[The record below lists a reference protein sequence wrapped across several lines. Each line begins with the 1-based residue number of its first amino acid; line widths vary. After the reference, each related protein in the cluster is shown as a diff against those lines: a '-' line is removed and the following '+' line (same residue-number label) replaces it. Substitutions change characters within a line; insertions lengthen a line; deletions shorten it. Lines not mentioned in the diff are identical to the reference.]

1 MTEKPG
7 ATAVVDELAK
17 LIDTQRRLAETARQ
31 LAVTRDRDVDLATT
45 PKTEV
50 LRIGDKVLYH
60 CSRPDGS
67 AAPGPAV
74 LVAYALVGRY
84 TVLDLQPDRSF
95 VGGLL
100 EAGLDVYVI
109 DWGHPNRAC
118 RYDDLG
124 DYVDG
129 YLDAFVDG
137 VRAETGQDAIN
148 LLGICQGGVL
158 SLCYSA
164 LFPEKVRNLVL
175 TVTPVDFHA
184 DQEEPHPGRGFM
196 NVWARSLEEADI
208 DLVVETLGNFPG
220 DIGGVAFTMMTPMRS
235 LAKYN
240 LTLVEASQDEA
251 KLMNFLRME
260 KWLADRPAH
269 AGAAAR
275 QWLHDLYREN
285 RLLRGELVLCGRRVD
300 LGKVQMP
307 ILNIYTETDHIIP
320 PPMTRALR
328 GRTGTS
334 DYTEFVAKGG
344 HIGVMVAGG
353 STRRQ
358 LREEISGWIAAR
370 QDARQP
376 AS

>member
-1 MTEKPG
+1 MTETPG
-7 ATAVVDELAK
+7 VSAVADELTR
-17 LIDTQRRLAETARQ
+17 LIETHRRLAETARQ
-31 LAVTRDRDVDLATT
+31 LAVTRDRDVDLATL

-60 CSRPDGS
+60 CGAPRGRAASRP
-67 AAPGPAV
+67 PV
-74 LVAYALVGRY
+74 LVVYALVGRY

-95 VGGLL
+95 LGSLIEG
-100 EAGLDVYVI
+100 GLDVYVV

-137 VRAETGQDAIN
+137 VRADSGHDAIN

-158 SLCYSA
+158 SLCHAA
-164 LFPEKVRNLVL
+164 LFPQKIRNLVL
-175 TVTPVDFHA
+175 AVTPVDFHA
-184 DQEEPHPGRGFM
+184 DKDEPHPGRGFM
-196 NVWARSLEEADI
+196 NVWARSLEASDI
-208 DLVVETLGNFPG
+208 DLMVETLGNVPG
-220 DIGGVAFTMMTPMRS
+220 DIGGLAFTMMTPMRS

-251 KLMNFLRME
+251 RLMNFLRME

-269 AGAAAR
+269 PGGAAR
-275 QWLHDLYREN
+275 QWLNDLYREN
-285 RLLRGELVLCGRRVD
+285 RLVRGELFLAGRRVE
-300 LGKVQMP
+300 LAHVEVP
-307 ILNIYTETDHIIP
+307 VLNIYTETDHIIP
-320 PPMTRALR
+320 APMSRALR
-328 GRTGTS
+328 GRVGSS

-353 STRRQ
+353 TPRRV
-358 LREEISGWIAAR
+358 LRERIAGWLSER
-370 QDARQP
+370 
-376 AS
+376 